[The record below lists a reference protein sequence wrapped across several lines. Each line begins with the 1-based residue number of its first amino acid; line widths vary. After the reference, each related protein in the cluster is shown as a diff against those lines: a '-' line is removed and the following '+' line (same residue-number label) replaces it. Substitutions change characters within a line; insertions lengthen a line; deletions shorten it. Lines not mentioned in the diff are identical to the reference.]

1 MLIDQLFNLINK
13 VELEKKYLFVVY
25 DEGPNGKVGLDV
37 LDYESEEEV
46 DGGWFDSVSEAW
58 KYVSEFEGS
67 L

>member
-1 MLIDQLFNLINK
+1 MKIDTLLRLVNK
-13 VELEKKYLFVVY
+13 IELEEKYLFVVY

-46 DGGWFDSVSEAW
+46 DGGWFDSVSEAYN
-58 KYVSEFEGS
+58 YVSEFEGS

>member
-13 VELEKKYLFVVY
+13 VELEEKYLFVVY

>member
-1 MLIDQLFNLINK
+1 MKIDTLIRLINK
-13 VELEKKYLFVVY
+13 IELEKKYLFVVY

-37 LDYESEEEV
+37 LDYDDEEEV
-46 DGGWFDSVSEAW
+46 DGGWFNSVSEAY